1 MGLEPMDPGTEKP
14 ETAGDPGSL
23 RINQSKFLTTSG
35 LKDEPQQ
42 RTKKYNRFA
51 GKA

>member
-1 MGLEPMDPGTEKP
+1 MGLEPMDSGKEKP

-23 RINQSKFLTTSG
+23 RINQSKFIATSR
-35 LKDEPQQ
+35 LKYEPQQ

-51 GKA
+51 G